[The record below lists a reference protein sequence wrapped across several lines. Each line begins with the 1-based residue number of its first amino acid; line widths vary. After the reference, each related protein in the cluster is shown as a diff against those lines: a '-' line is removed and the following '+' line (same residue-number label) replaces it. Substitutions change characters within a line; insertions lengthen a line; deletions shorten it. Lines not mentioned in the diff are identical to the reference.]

1 MGQRLRVAAP
11 CACPRRAGGLAVRM
25 PGAVRK
31 VGDAHKVS
39 GKLWMPTEVV
49 HIAEVVRAQTP

>member
-1 MGQRLRVAAP
+1 MSRAAG
-11 CACPRRAGGLAVRM
+11 RGVVGR
-25 PGAVRK
+25 VRK